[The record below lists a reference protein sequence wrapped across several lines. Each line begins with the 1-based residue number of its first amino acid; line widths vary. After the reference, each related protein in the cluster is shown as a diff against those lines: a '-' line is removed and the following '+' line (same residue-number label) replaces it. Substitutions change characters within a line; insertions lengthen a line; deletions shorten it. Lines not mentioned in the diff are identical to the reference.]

1 MAVVIRRVCAADYP
15 AVCRLLSSLDELH
28 QNRLPWMFQGADL
41 RTPEF
46 IADLAS
52 RDDSALFVADVEGVV
67 GVAHG
72 LLRRAPDLPIFVAQH
87 WGVLD
92 SLAVDP
98 AWRRRG
104 IGRLLAQSVE
114 AWAFERGAA
123 WVEVSVYD
131 FNDSA
136 RKFYESLK
144 YLPLRT
150 IVRKPCNE

>member
-1 MAVVIRRVCAADYP
+1 MAVVIRRVCPADYP
-15 AVCRLLSSLDELH
+15 AVCRLLSGLDELH
-28 QNRLPWMFQGADL
+28 QNHLPWMFQGADL

-52 RDDSALFVADVEGVV
+52 RDDSAVFVADVEGVV

-72 LLRRAPDLPIFVAQH
+72 LLRTAPDLPIFVAQH

-104 IGRLLAQSVE
+104 IGRLLAQSLE
-114 AWAFERGAA
+114 AWAFDRGAS

-150 IVRKPCNE
+150 IVRKPRNE